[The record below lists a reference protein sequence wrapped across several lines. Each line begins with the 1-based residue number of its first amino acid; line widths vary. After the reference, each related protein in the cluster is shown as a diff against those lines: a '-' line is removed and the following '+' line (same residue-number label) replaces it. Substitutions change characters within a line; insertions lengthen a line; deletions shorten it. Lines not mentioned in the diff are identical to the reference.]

1 MFGCGVKEFTS
12 NEYGDDDDDDE
23 QPLCLALVTHNIR
36 HKLMKKITVNCL
48 ESGEII
54 LRMLNLQ
61 HWQRQRILFLIPDS
75 VLQTNLK
82 QPAAS
87 PLVHAYDALTRL

>member
-36 HKLMKKITVNCL
+36 HKLMKKNHGKLPGVWRDNPPHVKFPTLATATAIPVLLLT
-48 ESGEII
+48 
-54 LRMLNLQ
+54 
-61 HWQRQRILFLIPDS
+61 PDS
-75 VLQTNLK
+75 VLQAN
-82 QPAAS
+82 
-87 PLVHAYDALTRL
+87 